1 MRRLMFEQ
9 EGCQKTGAGRRT
21 GAQTPEHEHATV
33 TGGHRSTLVSL
44 LLKTASA
51 PELWF
56 LFWRWAVGVLGW
68 WRWLGLGGSD
78 PLRLLRRALVVSL
91 LGERTGRHCA
101 YDYQDKQLSN

>member
-9 EGCQKTGAGRRT
+9 DRCQKTGQEAST
-21 GAQTPEHEHATV
+21 QEYSSFPAT
-33 TGGHRSTLVSL
+33 
-44 LLKTASA
+44 KTACP

-56 LFWRWAVGVLGW
+56 LFVWRWAVGVLGW
-68 WRWLGLGGSD
+68 WRWLGLGRTD

-91 LGERTGRHCA
+91 LGESTSRHCA